1 MIESKIPSNNIQ
13 KQSLFSSDQV
23 KCQKLVSLPISQLQD
38 MKNVMMQPYICP
50 IMSCIKYKS
59 VEKWKLKRYH
69 FWFDPFD
76 VVLKLSKPINTWNI
90 AAIN

>member
-1 MIESKIPSNNIQ
+1 MIGSKIPSNNIP

-23 KCQKLVSLPISQLQD
+23 KCQKLVSLSISQLQG
-38 MKNVMMQPYICP
+38 MKHVMMQP
-50 IMSCIKYKS
+50 IMSRIKYKS